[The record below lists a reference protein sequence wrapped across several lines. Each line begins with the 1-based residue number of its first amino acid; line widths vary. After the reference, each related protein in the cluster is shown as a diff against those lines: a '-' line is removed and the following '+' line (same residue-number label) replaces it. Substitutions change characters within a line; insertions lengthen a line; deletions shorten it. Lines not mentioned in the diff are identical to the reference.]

1 METSP
6 SPCFAQ
12 VVVSV
17 ACPGRLTLAPQGRR
31 EGHPR
36 RGSRRRQ
43 SGGGVVA
50 WSDESGRTMCDAA
63 GSVTPRSAVPRAL
76 LILVG
81 LAAAFI
87 VVAGMRTLQDL
98 IGPVFLALVLTV
110 VVHPVRKVISRRLP
124 DWAATVICLVVMYA
138 VLLGLA
144 LAIAIS
150 AARFATLLP
159 TYQEKFTELVDDAT
173 SWLNGLGVGTKQLND
188 ISGSFELSDLSGVV
202 TSILSSAVS
211 LVSDLAFI
219 IAVGLFMTIDG
230 RAFPRNLAE
239 VAKARPRLVGALT
252 DFARGTRR
260 YLWVSSVFGLIVA
273 VLDTTALYLLDI
285 PAPVLWGLLAFLT
298 NYIPNIGFVIGLI
311 PPAVLGLLEGGPG
324 LMLTVIAVYCVLNV
338 IIQSGI
344 QPKVVGDAVGLST
357 TLTFVSLVFWAWVL
371 GPLGALLAIPL
382 SLLTKALLID
392 ADPATQ
398 WLSPLVSNVDAEA
411 PSKVKASR
419 RSIRNRHDL
428 HDVDAE
434 GTQQA

>member
-1 METSP
+1 VDNRW
-6 SPCFAQ
+6 
-12 VVVSV
+12 VVGSS
-17 ACPGRLTLAPQGRR
+17 
-31 EGHPR
+31 
-36 RGSRRRQ
+36 RGPT
-43 SGGGVVA
+43 VA
-50 WSDESGRTMCDAA
+50 WSDESAA
-63 GSVTPRSAVPRAL
+63 AMTDTASAESPRWMPPRAL
-76 LILVG
+76 MILIG

-87 VVAGMRTLQDL
+87 VIAGMRTLQDL
-98 IGPVFLALVLTV
+98 IAPVFLALVLTI
-110 VVHPVRKVISRRLP
+110 VVHPIRRVISRRMP
-124 DWAATVICLVVMYA
+124 DWAATVVCLVVMYA

-159 TYQEKFTELVDDAT
+159 TYQDKFTGLVDDAT
-173 SWLNGLGVGTKQLND
+173 SWLNDLGVGTKQLNA
-188 ISGSFELSDLSGVV
+188 ISGSFDLSDLGGVV
-202 TSILSSAVS
+202 TSILSSAVGV
-211 LVSDLAFI
+211 VSDLVFI

-239 VAKARPRLVGALT
+239 VAKARPRLVWALT
-252 DFARGTRR
+252 DFAHGTRR
-260 YLWVSSVFGLIVA
+260 YLWVSSVFGLVVA

-298 NYIPNIGFVIGLI
+298 HYIPNIGFVIGLI

-324 LMLTVIAVYCVLNV
+324 LMLTVIIVYCVLNV
-338 IIQSGI
+338 VIQSGI

-398 WLSPLVSNVDAEA
+398 WLSRLVSNVDAEA
-411 PSKVKASR
+411 EPKVRASR